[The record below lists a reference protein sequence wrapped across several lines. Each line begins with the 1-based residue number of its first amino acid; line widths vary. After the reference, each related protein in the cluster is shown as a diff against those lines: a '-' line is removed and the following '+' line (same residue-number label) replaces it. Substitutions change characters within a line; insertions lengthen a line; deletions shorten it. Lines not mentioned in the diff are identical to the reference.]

1 MKKKSTFQPAQLSEL
16 LHVVHVRME
25 VEHFSESTVNCYL
38 HAIKQLCVFTDKLP
52 DSMGEEDIYAY
63 LAHLKNEKHLCRET
77 IRNHLQGIRFV
88 FKRLYKRIDI
98 IQDVPY
104 PRQTKRLPVILSS
117 KELKLLFASA
127 PGLKHRIILKIA
139 YSGGL
144 RRNEISRLKLVDIDT
159 KNHLIRVE
167 NSKGNKDRYTLLA
180 KSLVPELGEYYR
192 KYKPQ
197 KYLFNGRIKGFP
209 YSEEG
214 LRWTFDQALQKSGI
228 HKQVSLHSL
237 RHAFASHLLAMGT
250 DLFTIQKLMGHD
262 DIRTTMVYLQV
273 NHQLRKAKLVSPLD
287 LICQ

>member
-1 MKKKSTFQPAQLSEL
+1 MDKL
-16 LHVVHVRME
+16 LYDVHVRME
-25 VEHFSESTVNCYL
+25 VEHFSDSSVNCYL
-38 HAIKQLCVFTDKLP
+38 HAIKQLCLFTGKFP
-52 DSMGEEDIYAY
+52 DQMDEEDIYTY
-63 LAHLKNEKHLCRET
+63 LLHLKNDKHLSRES

-88 FKRLYKRIDI
+88 FRKLYKRIDI
-98 IQDVPY
+98 IQDIPY
-104 PRQTKRLPVILSS
+104 PKHSKKLPVILSS
-117 KELKLLFASA
+117 KELKLLFSSA
-127 PGLKHRIILKIA
+127 HSLKHRMVLKIA

-214 LRWTFDQALQKSGI
+214 LRWTFCQALQKSGI
-228 HKQVSLHSL
+228 QKQVSLHSL

-262 DIRTTMVYLQV
+262 DIRTTMIYLQV